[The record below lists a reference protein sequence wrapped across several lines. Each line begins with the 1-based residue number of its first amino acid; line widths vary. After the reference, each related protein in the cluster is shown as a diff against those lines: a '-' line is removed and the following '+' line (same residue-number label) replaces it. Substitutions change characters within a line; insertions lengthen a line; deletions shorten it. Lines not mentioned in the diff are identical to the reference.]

1 MGRVTFPRISARLAA
16 IATALL
22 STATVLAAGPA
33 PSATAASCPDVDIVF
48 ARGTGETD
56 GIGKV
61 GQAFVDAL
69 RPQIGSRTV
78 STYGVNYPATY
89 DFLTAADG
97 AIDASQHIRSVVQ
110 QCPSTRIVLGGY
122 SQGAAVV
129 DMLVGIP
136 PLGNKVAA
144 IAGKVGDPGSAAQL
158 ADDLSGNVVAVVAFG
173 NPSAK
178 FSIPVT
184 SAVPPYGGRA
194 IDLCKD
200 GDPICSRGRNPF
212 AHSDYVTAGLTDQAA
227 GFVAGLI

>member
-1 MGRVTFPRISARLAA
+1 MGRVTIPRISARVAA
-16 IATALL
+16 VAAALL
-22 STATVLAAGPA
+22 STTTVLATGTA
-33 PSATAASCPDVDIVF
+33 PTAAAASCSDIDIVF
-48 ARGTGETD
+48 ARGTGEPD
-56 GIGKV
+56 GLGKV
-61 GQAFVDAL
+61 GQAFIDAL
-69 RPQIGSRTV
+69 RPQLGSRTIT
-78 STYGVNYPATY
+78 TYAVNYPATY

-97 AIDASQHIRSVVQ
+97 AVDASQHIRSVIK

-144 IAGKVGDPGSAAQL
+144 IQSKVGDPGSAAQL
-158 ADDLSGNVVAVVAFG
+158 ADDLSGNVAAVVAFG

-184 SAVPPYGGRA
+184 SAIPPYGVRA

-212 AHSDYVTAGLTDQAA
+212 AHSDYVSAGLTDQAA
-227 GFVAGLI
+227 GFVAGLL